1 VPRYPTLF
9 QINTRVWLE
18 RLSREAGKRVTLAD
32 IDDDA
37 IDGFAEKGFDWVWLL
52 SVWQIGAA
60 GRAVSRANAQWRA
73 EFQTVLPDLT
83 EDDICGSGF
92 AITAYAVSEALGGE
106 RALAQFREKLA
117 QRGIRLM
124 LDFVPNHT
132 APDHPWVKTHP
143 EYYVEGSEEA
153 LAAAPQNYLRVET
166 DRGPKILAYGRDPNF
181 PGWPDTLQL
190 NYANPE
196 LQRARI
202 DELIAIAGKCD
213 GVRCDMAM
221 LLLPEIFQRTWGIM
235 PEPFWAKATT
245 AVHAR
250 YPAFT
255 FMAEVYWD
263 LEWTLQQQG
272 FGYCY
277 DKRLYERLRD
287 GHAEPIRGHL
297 LAGLDY
303 QDKLARFL
311 ENHDEPRAASE
322 FPWPQHQA
330 AAIITFLSPGLRFF
344 HQGQF
349 EGARVR
355 VPTHLGRGP
364 VEPTHPGIAAYYAK
378 LLHVLKETSAF
389 RDGAWSQVQ
398 PSPAWSDNRTS
409 DGFVAYAWAG
419 SEGSRFAVVVNYTGN
434 QGQCRLPLPFL
445 EFRDKQVRLTDLM
458 GTEVYDRD
466 GTDIVDTG
474 LYIDHASWH
483 EFREALPPTIFFF
496 VGFNFVVF
504 TTNLLVS
511 EYAVAVSNFMLATV
525 AALIVGAVAEAHPR
539 NMSLADCISHWP

>member
-1 VPRYPTLF
+1 MATTPRYPTLF
-9 QINTRVWLE
+9 QINTRVWLQ
-18 RLSREAGKRVTLAD
+18 RLSREAGKPITLAD
-32 IDDDA
+32 IDDGT
-37 IDGFAEKGFDWVWLL
+37 IDGFAEQGFDWIWLL

-60 GRAVSRANAQWRA
+60 GRAVSRGNPQWRA
-73 EFQTVLPDLT
+73 EFQAILPDLT
-83 EDDICGSGF
+83 EEDICGSGF
-92 AITAYAVSEALGGE
+92 AIAAYNVSGALGGE
-106 RALAQFREKLA
+106 GALAQFREKLA
-117 QRGIRLM
+117 RRGIKLM

-143 EYYVEGSEEA
+143 DYYIEGNEEA
-153 LAAAPQNYLRVET
+153 LAAAPQNYVRVDT

-196 LQRARI
+196 LHRVRI

-221 LLLPEIFQRTWGIM
+221 LLLPEIFQRTWRLT
-235 PEPFWAKATT
+235 PEPFWPKATA

-250 YPAFT
+250 YPDFT

-263 LEWTLQQQG
+263 LEWTLQRQG
-272 FGYCY
+272 FDYCY
-277 DKRLYERLRD
+277 DKRLYDRLRERHVRAIHD
-287 GHAEPIRGHL
+287 HL

-355 VPTHLGRGP
+355 VPTHLCRGP
-364 VEPTHPGIAAYYAK
+364 VEPTNPEIAAFYAK
-378 LLHVLKETSAF
+378 LLTVVNENAF
-389 RDGAWSQVQ
+389 RNGPWVQIQPQAAWSGN
-398 PSPAWSDNRTS
+398 WTS

-419 SEGSRFAVVVNYTGN
+419 DAGRRHVIVVNYTGN
-434 QGQCRLPLPFL
+434 QGQCRLPLPFPEL
-445 EFRDKQVRLTDLM
+445 RGRRVRLTDVI
-458 GTEVYDRD
+458 GTEIYDRD
-466 GTDIVDTG
+466 GSELVDSG
-474 LYIDHASWH
+474 LYIDHAPWH
-483 EFREALPPTIFFF
+483 CNVFELQARLP
-496 VGFNFVVF
+496 
-504 TTNLLVS
+504 
-511 EYAVAVSNFMLATV
+511 
-525 AALIVGAVAEAHPR
+525 
-539 NMSLADCISHWP
+539 